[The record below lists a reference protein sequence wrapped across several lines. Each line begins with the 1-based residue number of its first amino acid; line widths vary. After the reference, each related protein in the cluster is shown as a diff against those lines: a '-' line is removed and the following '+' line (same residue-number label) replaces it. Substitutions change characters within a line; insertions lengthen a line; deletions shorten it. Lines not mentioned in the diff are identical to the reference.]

1 MYAPPVVGA
10 VPCTPAEVLRAW
22 SYAVRVLNV
31 QVSLTCH
38 LGSQT
43 KFNEQQRYLVRTN
56 MRSLLSGTQD
66 AVAFPTEPRVRR
78 LVDRF
83 CFGFVQVCCGLG
95 GAAVLCLR
103 HSSKRGF
110 TSWHLYYSACR
121 QKAQRSVSANMAHNA
136 HMRRIVR
143 FMLSIMPAPLH
154 TPLTLAASFGAGL
167 VASVPH
173 SITPC

>member
-83 CFGFVQVCCGLG
+83 CFGFVQICCGLG

-110 TSWHLYYSACR
+110 TSWHLYHSACC
-121 QKAQRSVSANMAHNA
+121 QKAQRSVQHGTQITCTCVALCASCCHHACALAYTPNA
-136 HMRRIVR
+136 CCLR
-143 FMLSIMPAPLH
+143 
-154 TPLTLAASFGAGL
+154 
-167 VASVPH
+167 
-173 SITPC
+173 